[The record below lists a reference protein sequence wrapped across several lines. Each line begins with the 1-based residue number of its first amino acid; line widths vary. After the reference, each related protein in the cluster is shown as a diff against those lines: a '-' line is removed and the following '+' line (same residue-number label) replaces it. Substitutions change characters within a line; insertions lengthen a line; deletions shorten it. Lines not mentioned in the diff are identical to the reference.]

1 MLGVFQAVPP
11 LGCSWR
17 GWGAP
22 GEDLSILSRGDLL
35 GVSLAQVFEGPF
47 LKCSWRG
54 SVDICLELVFW
65 SAPGEDVSKFAKG
78 SLLRVRLATICRHL
92 HEWR

>member
-1 MLGVFQAVPP
+1 MFQAITS

-17 GWGAP
+17 GWVAP
-22 GEDLSILSRGDLL
+22 GKDLSILSRGDLL
-35 GVSLAQVFEGPF
+35 GVSLAQVFEGAF
-47 LKCSWRG
+47 LKSSWRG

-78 SLLRVRLATICRHL
+78 ALLGVRLATISRHL